1 MNAPKKLLIGGG
13 LLLAVWG
20 MAYGFYYAV
29 FVEHQTL
36 DTIGGALTAGFTFAA
51 QRNLAASQNSLQQ
64 FTAAS
69 YIYVRQ
75 VDAHGH
81 WIGLSML
88 LVLFGAV
95 FHRVGFS
102 QKMQLA
108 LASALVF
115 GAFTFPLGVLLETL
129 STGAAPKF
137 IAALGSA
144 VMFAALAATALGFA
158 RERPPR

>member
-64 FTAAS
+64 FAAAS

-95 FHRVGFS
+95 FHRVAFS
-102 QKMQLA
+102 QKTQLA

-115 GAFTFPLGVLLETL
+115 GAFTFPLGVLLETV
-129 STGAAPKF
+129 SAGAAPKF

-144 VMFAALAATALGFA
+144 VMIAALAATALGFG
-158 RERPPR
+158 REKPPA

>member
-1 MNAPKKLLIGGG
+1 MNAAKKLLIGSG

-36 DTIGGALTAGFTFAA
+36 DTIGGALAGGFTFAA
-51 QRNLAASQNSLQQ
+51 QRNFAASRDSLQQ

-69 YIYVRQ
+69 YVYVRQ

-88 LVLFGAV
+88 LILFGAV
-95 FHRVGFS
+95 FHRVGFT
-102 QKMQLA
+102 QKTQLA

-115 GAFTFPLGVLLETL
+115 GAFTFPLGVLLETA
-129 STGAAPKF
+129 SPGAAPKS

-144 VMFAALAATALGFA
+144 VMIAALAAAALGFA
-158 RERPPR
+158 REKP